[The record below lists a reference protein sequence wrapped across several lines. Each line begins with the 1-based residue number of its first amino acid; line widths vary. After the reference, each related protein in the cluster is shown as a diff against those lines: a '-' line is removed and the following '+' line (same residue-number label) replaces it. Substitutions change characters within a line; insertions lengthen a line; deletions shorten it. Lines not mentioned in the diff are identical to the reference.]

1 MKLTVET
8 SYLNA
13 KSIARSFHAA
23 SGCAKANNNY
33 RLEAIDFRYLESLS
47 KTVGKHTVIFNNFKM
62 PRRAGWRPLAGR
74 ILARGPYVGQA
85 CFKSFALCASGVQW
99 YASHCVSVRLFPMC
113 ISLKASAYF
122 GAIHL

>member
-13 KSIARSFHAA
+13 KSVARSFHAA

-47 KTVGKHTVIFNNFKM
+47 KTVGK
-62 PRRAGWRPLAGR
+62 L
-74 ILARGPYVGQA
+74 
-85 CFKSFALCASGVQW
+85 
-99 YASHCVSVRLFPMC
+99 
-113 ISLKASAYF
+113 
-122 GAIHL
+122 